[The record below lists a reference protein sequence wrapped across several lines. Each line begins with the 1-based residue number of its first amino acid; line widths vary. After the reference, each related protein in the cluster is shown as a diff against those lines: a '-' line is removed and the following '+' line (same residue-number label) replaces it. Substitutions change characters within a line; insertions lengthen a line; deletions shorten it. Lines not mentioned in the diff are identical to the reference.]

1 MRGHELLEQHFVN
14 RPSRLPVGPLL
25 QPAQRRRAGQCL
37 HSVGRRLQR
46 QVVAQLPVVVEIR
59 MAQCQCVDAL
69 TEQFTQA
76 VLATGL
82 TPGILQASGNRPGQ
96 TQPTVHGRQERNAT
110 VASDVATAEI
120 GFDLAAFYGWK
131 LHRSAVTFCHGG

>member
-1 MRGHELLEQHFVN
+1 
-14 RPSRLPVGPLL
+14 
-25 QPAQRRRAGQCL
+25 
-37 HSVGRRLQR
+37 
-46 QVVAQLPVVVEIR
+46 

-82 TPGILQASGNRPGQ
+82 TPGIIQASGNRPGQ

-110 VASDVATAEI
+110 VASDVAT
-120 GFDLAAFYGWK
+120 
-131 LHRSAVTFCHGG
+131 R